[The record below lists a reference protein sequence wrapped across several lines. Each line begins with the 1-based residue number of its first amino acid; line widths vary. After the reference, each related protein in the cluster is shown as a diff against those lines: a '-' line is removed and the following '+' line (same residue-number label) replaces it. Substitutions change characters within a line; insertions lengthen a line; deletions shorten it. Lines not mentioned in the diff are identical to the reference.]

1 MKIKNMWFEKM
12 VDRHISEL
20 QRMSMPIKIS
30 YYLKNVMVIM
40 QKEAKPFFE
49 KKKEIMSNHSNGNGK
64 IPPENSMAFLKE
76 MNDIYN
82 EEIEVEINKMD
93 IRIDDLPNLSIAQ
106 IDFIEP
112 FFNIQG

>member
-1 MKIKNMWFEKM
+1 MKIKYMWFEKM
-12 VDRHISEL
+12 NEMSEL
-20 QRMSMPIKIS
+20 QKVVMPARTS
-30 YYLKNVMVIM
+30 FFLKNVMAIM

-82 EEIEVEINKMD
+82 EEIEVEISKMD